1 MARITLYK
9 QSDSMQC
16 GIACIKDYVDD
27 DDDEVLDVYGIRD
40 WVENLP
46 EKRVT
51 ISSLANHYNIIGL

>member
-1 MARITLYK
+1 
-9 QSDSMQC
+9 MQC

-27 DDDEVLDVYGIRD
+27 NDDEVLDVYGIRD

-51 ISSLANHYNIIGL
+51 I

>member
-16 GIACIKDYVDD
+16 GIVCIKDYVDD
-27 DDDEVLDVYGIRD
+27 NDDEVLDVYGIRD

>member
-1 MARITLYK
+1 
-9 QSDSMQC
+9 MQC

-27 DDDEVLDVYGIRD
+27 NDDEVLDIYGIRD

-51 ISSLANHYNIIGL
+51 ISSIANHYNIIGL